1 MDKYLFVSY
10 QISCESF
17 CIVSDTCFV
26 ADMEK
31 KDVTIKFIR
40 EQIKD
45 KIDREHPY
53 HNWNDPAIIGISELD
68 EDVAKML
75 YELE

>member
-1 MDKYLFVSY
+1 
-10 QISCESF
+10 
-17 CIVSDTCFV
+17 
-26 ADMEK
+26 MEK

-40 EQIKD
+40 EQIKA

>member
-1 MDKYLFVSY
+1 MNKYLFVSY
-10 QISCESF
+10 QIASESSY
-17 CIVSDTCFV
+17 IVSDICFV

-31 KDVTIKFIR
+31 KDVTIRYIR
-40 EQIKD
+40 EQIKA
-45 KIDREHPY
+45 KIEREHPY
-53 HNWNDPAIIGISELD
+53 NNWCDPAIIGISELN